1 MKKKLV
7 MALGLVAALFAFS
20 TDAKAERLAYVPG
33 VLVVETRQ
41 APVYYHPRQQQHNN
55 WKQHYRQQAQYGQQI
70 QWNNNQWNNNHN
82 HRRYKQEQCR
92 NDDRS
97 YRNYNQTRYYY
108 YR

>member
-20 TDAKAERLAYVPG
+20 TDAKAERMAYAPG
-33 VLVVETRQ
+33 VLIVETRQ
-41 APVYYHPRQQQHNN
+41 APVYYHPRQQQNIN
-55 WKQHYRQQAQYGQQI
+55 WKKHYHQQAQ
-70 QWNNNQWNNNHN
+70 WDKHN
-82 HRRYKQEQCR
+82 HRRANREQCR
-92 NDDRS
+92 NDDRY